1 MVPYIAGPRGGSMET
16 VSATTE
22 FTGAIHEMVDRCR
35 TLQSRGDC
43 WPGALPRMAVGNRL
57 VYGVSMRLKAATMTD
72 IEIDETVDEPEESDD
87 GSIRLR
93 TIQRVTWPD
102 GHEDAMT
109 EYLSP
114 PEPRTTACT
123 SATPTGR
130 PARSSSSRK
139 SGRTSTTPWSGWPSA
154 TSPT

>member
-1 MVPYIAGPRGGSMET
+1 MET

-109 EYLSP
+109 EYLFTPGAPNHSLHFSYTYGTPGKKLVKPKERPNFHHAMERVAQRYVANLTRSNRPVSP
-114 PEPRTTACT
+114 VN
-123 SATPTGR
+123 
-130 PARSSSSRK
+130 
-139 SGRTSTTPWSGWPSA
+139 
-154 TSPT
+154 